1 MGFQEGMERD
11 WLLLSDSPWN
21 MQIFCR
27 HSYVGNT
34 DQIVVI
40 IQKQPQIRFELTLY
54 SSQLEEAIT
63 GDQFYRELYC
73 N

>member
-1 MGFQEGMERD
+1 
-11 WLLLSDSPWN
+11 

-27 HSYVGNT
+27 HTYVGNT

-54 SSQLEEAIT
+54 QSQLEEAIS